1 MPIWAYVLIAIAA
14 AIFVLLC
21 VVLLRAAFF
30 KPKKENRTP
39 AEAVTI
45 DKEKAVTSLQ
55 ALVQCKTV
63 SMRDHSQE
71 DEKEFTKLK
80 ARLKEVYPHVFAN
93 MEYQELSSRE
103 ILFHLKGKQSDGKHA
118 AIFMAH
124 FDVVPAEE
132 SGWKEP
138 AFEGIRKDGVL
149 WGRGTIDTKGTLN
162 GVLRGAEELFL
173 HNEKPDHDFYFAF
186 AGDEETGG
194 GSAKLAVKY
203 FQEHGIE
210 PMIVVDEGGAV
221 VNKVFPGVSR
231 PTALIGTAE
240 KGACALEFHLDGEGG
255 HASAPKPH
263 TPVGKLASLAVDIEK
278 HPFKYHLTQPVKQ
291 MFDTLGR
298 EAPFVYRIIFAN
310 LWLFNPLLDKLTK
323 KSGGQLNALVRT
335 TVALTQMEG
344 SPATNV
350 IPYKAM
356 IGLNSRM
363 MPPDNLDSVKAKLG
377 KIAKKHGI
385 PLTPVPSYSW
395 NPSRISTI
403 DCEGYQKLKSAIIGT
418 WGQEVIVSPYMMT
431 ACADAREYGVISD
444 KVYRFSAMKLRPEQ
458 LEMIHGDNEQLND
471 QQIAE
476 TVEFY
481 YRLMRSL

>member
-1 MPIWAYVLIAIAA
+1 MPVWAIVLIAVGGALI
-14 AIFVLLC
+14 VLLGAI
-21 VVLLRAAFF
+21 LLRAAFF
-30 KPKKENRTP
+30 LPIKEEREPAKP
-39 AEAVTI
+39 AEI

-55 ALVQCKTV
+55 ALIQCKTV
-63 SMRDHSQE
+63 SERDKSLE
-71 DEKEFTKLK
+71 DEKEFDKLK
-80 ARLKEVYPHVFAN
+80 ATLKTVYPHVFAA
-93 MEYQELSSRE
+93 MEYQELSKRE
-103 ILFHLKGKQSDGKHA
+103 LLFHLKGKKGDSKHA

-132 SGWKEP
+132 SNWKEP

-162 GVLRGAEELFL
+162 GVLRGAEELL
-173 HNEKPDHDFYFAF
+173 AHNELPDADFYFAF

-203 FQEHGIE
+203 FQDRGIE
-210 PMIVVDEGGAV
+210 PLIVVDEGGAV
-221 VNKVFPGVSR
+221 VNKVFPGVSK

-255 HASAPKPH
+255 HASAPKAH

-278 HPFKYHLTQPVKQ
+278 HPFKYHLTKPVKQ

-310 LWLFNPLLDKLTK
+310 LWLFNPLLDKLTQ

-335 TVALTQMEG
+335 TVALTQMQG

-350 IPYKAM
+350 IPSKAM

-363 MPPDNLDSVKAKLG
+363 MPPDNLDSVKTKLG
-377 KIAKKHGI
+377 KIAKKAR
-385 PLTPVPSYSW
+385 YSF
-395 NPSRISTI
+395 NPCSFI
-403 DCEGYQKLKSAIIGT
+403 
-418 WGQEVIVSPYMMT
+418 
-431 ACADAREYGVISD
+431 
-444 KVYRFSAMKLRPEQ
+444 F
-458 LEMIHGDNEQLND
+458 LESFESLYN
-471 QQIAE
+471 
-476 TVEFY
+476 
-481 YRLMRSL
+481 RL